1 MIKKLLLSAVALAG
15 LAMPTAAQ
23 QDDTQKDF
31 LYVVKDGKVMGTYE
45 IGKDVDYITF
55 TKPETPQTAN
65 FVKYG
70 DTTVELKSAF
80 VTTVYGYI
88 YVFASPKENI
98 PTDYTEIMGG
108 TTNYLMVAIPE
119 EKLGEEINLAEYVKT
134 DDGDFTAYY
143 MDAAE
148 YEALGGTT
156 FYDFNDEGY
165 TSGTLKVEVV
175 DGQCNVAVK
184 LTNADSG
191 KDFEVSYQ
199 GKCATPS
206 ASDDNTFNVD
216 DLQKQVKAAFYS
228 MDEANAVV
236 DLYLTN
242 ANIESARDLENCYQ
256 YAHVQVPYSALTGED
271 IDITGDGKD
280 FKFDFVDNIQ
290 EQTYSLSRGNVGN
303 ATGTISVQMMTED
316 TYKVNIDI
324 QNFGTGRS
332 FSSKYN
338 DSFQLYDLSVPNAYR
353 LQNQDDTS
361 LNSAVATHNDG
372 IYTIYLSAKEGVTT
386 VEGMADADI
395 VMEVPDEFM
404 TGELKGFSGTD
415 TNAKISVTYDGVK
428 YNKASCNDAGD
439 DAVAIGGNASA
450 KIDNGTIAVDF
461 SVFNIYKYDSANLTG
476 HFEGSVTVV
485 E

>member
-1 MIKKLLLSAVALAG
+1 MIKEILFSAVALAG
-15 LAMPTAAQ
+15 LSMPAAAQ

-31 LYVVKDGKVMGTYE
+31 LYVVKDGRVMGTYE

-55 TKPETPQTAN
+55 TKPETPQAAN

-80 VTTVYGYI
+80 VTTVYGYV
-88 YVFASPKENI
+88 YVFATAEDNI
-98 PTDYTEIMGG
+98 PTDYQDIMGG
-108 TTNYLMVAIPE
+108 TTNYLQVAIPE
-119 EKLGEEINLAEYVKT
+119 DKLGEEINLAEYVKT
-134 DDGDFTAYY
+134 DDGDFAAYY
-143 MDAAE
+143 MDPVA
-148 YEALGGTT
+148 YEPFGGTS
-156 FYDFNDEGY
+156 FYEFEDGGF
-165 TSGTLKVEVV
+165 TAGTLKVEVV
-175 DGQCNVAVK
+175 DDQCNVVVK
-184 LTNADSG
+184 LTNADSS
-191 KDFEVSYQ
+191 KDFEVNYV
-199 GKCATPS
+199 GKCSTPAADS
-206 ASDDNTFNVD
+206 DNTFNVD
-216 DLQKQVKAAFYS
+216 DQEKQVKAAFYNV
-228 MDEANAVV
+228 DEDNAVV

-242 ANIESARDLENCYQ
+242 ARIESARELEDCYQ
-256 YAHVQVPYSALTGED
+256 YAHIQVPYSALTGD
-271 IDITGDGKD
+271 AIDITGDGKD

-303 ATGTISVQMMTED
+303 ATGTISVEMMSED
-316 TYKVNIDI
+316 TYKLSVDI

-338 DSFQLYDLSVPNAYR
+338 GTFQLYDLSVPNAYR

-361 LNSAVATHNDG
+361 LNSAVATHKDG
-372 IYTIYLSAKEGVTT
+372 IYTIYLSSRENVTT
-386 VEGMADADI
+386 VAGMADADI

-415 TNAKISVTYDGVK
+415 ANAKISVTYGGVK

-439 DAVAIGGNASA
+439 DAVAMGGNASA
-450 KIDNGTIAVDF
+450 KIEDGSIAVDF
-461 SVFNIYKYDSANLTG
+461 TVFNIYKYDNANLTG